1 MREDLNARTNTESVC
16 QRKQKRTEDQGKLCS
31 AHQEQQRRKP
41 KPENNEMKKGQI
53 CAVLS
58 KNGKEGGN
66 SAKTVRKPGETDAEI
81 CSFIWLSR
89 TFLEMFKK

>member
-1 MREDLNARTNTESVC
+1 
-16 QRKQKRTEDQGKLCS
+16 
-31 AHQEQQRRKP
+31 
-41 KPENNEMKKGQI
+41 MKKGQI